1 MSDSILLSKGLMS
14 ASSHAAIS
22 QTDKKR
28 NRWYDK
34 INWNQ

>member
-1 MSDSILLSKGLMS
+1 MSDSILIFKVLMS

-28 NRWYDK
+28 NRGWDK